1 MAYGIEVSGH
11 NGTYQLNSGL
21 TSTVH
26 FALINQGTTTGS
38 NGQIAGFSAGDLIVG
53 RPTSGSGG
61 FGASMLTSP
70 PTLNVA
76 GTYKVFRPMSNS
88 TATNLNGSSW
98 GLEVYNSAGT
108 KVKMFDSRSFANG
121 FGIKKIFAKNA
132 LAGGYNY
139 YGQVPTGNI
148 VHTSTS
154 STDYNST
161 YVSLNAGYWGGT
173 TAAFNAYYFDSS
185 TGTGRVLF
193 SSFIDFGGFL
203 GLGTIPISNFSEV
216 LVGDFI

>member
-1 MAYGIEVSGH
+1 MAYGISATGA
-11 NGTYQLNSGL
+11 NNTFQLNSTL

-61 FGASMLTSP
+61 FGASMGSSP

-76 GTYKVFRPMSNS
+76 GTYKVFRPMTNS
-88 TATNLNGSSW
+88 TATNLNGSAY
-98 GLEVYNSAGT
+98 GIQ
-108 KVKMFDSRSFANG
+108 VKNASNNVIFDSRSFTNG

-139 YGQVPTGNI
+139 YGAVPTGNI

-154 STDYNST
+154 SSDYNST
-161 YVSLNAGYWGGT
+161 YVSLNGSYWGGT
-173 TAAFNAYYFDSS
+173 MSAFNAFYFDSS

-203 GLGTIPISNFSEV
+203 GLGTIPISNFSEI

>member
-1 MAYGIEVSGH
+1 MAYGISATGA
-11 NGTYQLNSGL
+11 NNTFQLNSTL

-61 FGASMLTSP
+61 FGASMGSSP

-76 GTYKVFRPMSNS
+76 GTYKVFRPMTNS
-88 TATNLNGSSW
+88 TATNLNGSAY
-98 GLEVYNSAGT
+98 GIQ
-108 KVKMFDSRSFANG
+108 VKNASNNVIFDSRSFANG

-139 YGQVPTGNI
+139 YGAVPTGNI

-161 YVSLNAGYWGGT
+161 YVSLNASYWGGT
-173 TAAFNAYYFDSS
+173 SAAFNAYYFDSS
-185 TGTGRVLF
+185 TGTGRILF

-203 GLGTIPISNFSEV
+203 GLGTIPISNFSEI

>member
-1 MAYGIEVSGH
+1 MTYGINATGA
-11 NGTYQLNSGL
+11 NNTYQLNSTL

-26 FALINQGTTTGS
+26 FAMINQGTTTGS
-38 NGQIAGFSAGDLIVG
+38 NGQIAGYTQGDLIVG

-61 FGASMLTSP
+61 FGASMGSSP

-76 GTYKVFRPMSNS
+76 GTYKVLRPMTNS
-88 TATNLNGSSW
+88 TATNLNGSDY
-98 GLEVYNSAGT
+98 GVQIKNAAGN
-108 KVKMFDSRSFANG
+108 VMFDSRSFSNG

-139 YGQVPTGNI
+139 YGAVPTGNI
-148 VHTSTS
+148 VYTSAS
-154 STDYNST
+154 SSDYNST
-161 YVSLNAGYWGGT
+161 FVSLNGGYWGGT
-173 TAAFNAYYFDSS
+173 TGAFNAYYFDSS

-203 GLGTIPISNFSEV
+203 GLGTVPIANFSEL

>member
-1 MAYGIEVSGH
+1 MTYGINATGA
-11 NGTYQLNSGL
+11 NNTYQLNSTL

-26 FALINQGTTTGS
+26 FAMINQGTTTGS
-38 NGQIAGFSAGDLIVG
+38 NGQVAGFSAGDLLVG

-61 FGASMLTSP
+61 FGASMQSSP

-76 GTYKVFRPMSNS
+76 GTYKVLRPMTNS
-88 TATNLNGSSW
+88 TATNLNGSNY
-98 GLEVYNSAGT
+98 GVQVKNAAGN
-108 KVKMFDSRSFANG
+108 VMFDSRSFTNG

-132 LAGGYNY
+132 LSGGYNY
-139 YGQVPTGNI
+139 YGQNPTGNI

-154 STDYNST
+154 SNDYDST
-161 YVSLNAGYWGGT
+161 FVSLNGSYWGGT
-173 TAAFNAYYFDSS
+173 SAAFNAFYFDSS

-203 GLGTIPISNFSEV
+203 GLGTIPIANFSEL